1 MKLLLDIKD
10 DKAIHLVEV
19 LKSLPYV
26 DVVPYNEEKEQLAD
40 EIKETVDNLKLVRAG
55 KLTAK
60 PAEELLNEL

>member
-26 DVVPYNEEKEQLAD
+26 DVVPYNEEKEQLVD
-40 EIKETVDNLKLVRAG
+40 EIKEAVDNLKLVRAG

>member
-10 DKAIHLVEV
+10 DKAIHLIEV

-26 DVVPYNEEKEQLAD
+26 DVVPYNEEKEQLVD
-40 EIKETVDNLKLVRAG
+40 EIKEAVDNLKLMRAG

>member
-10 DKAIHLVEV
+10 DKAIHLIEV

-26 DVVPYNEEKEQLAD
+26 DVVPYNEEKEQLVD
-40 EIKETVDNLKLVRAG
+40 EIKEAVDNLKLVRAG

>member
-40 EIKETVDNLKLVRAG
+40 EIKEAVDNLKLVRAG

-60 PAEELLNEL
+60 PAKELLNEL